1 MSSTPLGERHAF
13 AAPDGTRLGYR
24 VVGSGEPVICLPGG
38 PMQDSAYLG
47 DLGGLS
53 GRRRLVL
60 LDLRGT
66 GRSAEPQDPTSWRC
80 DRLVDDVEALR
91 RHLGVD
97 RLDLLAHSGGANLAV
112 LYAAR
117 HPERLR
123 QLLLVAPGLA
133 AAGVDVPGSTR
144 RAVAR
149 LRARETWFPA
159 AFSALERVTSGAGAD
174 DDWAA
179 IAPFFYGRWDAVAR
193 AHHAAGEHQRNDR
206 AAAVF
211 GSAGAFDPEATRVAL
226 AGLEGTATLVL
237 AGEVDVNTPPSGAA
251 ELAACFPRGELVVQ
265 PGAGHF
271 PWLDAPA
278 DFTAV
283 TGAFLARTGS
293 PAPT

>member
-1 MSSTPLGERHAF
+1 MTSTPMGERHRF

-66 GRSAEPQDPTSWRC
+66 GGSDEPEDTTSWRC

-91 RHLGVD
+91 RHLALD
-97 RLDLLAHSGGANLAV
+97 RLDLLAHSAGANLAV

-117 HPERLR
+117 HPDRLR
-123 QLLLVAPGLA
+123 RLLLVAPGLA

-149 LRARETWFPA
+149 LRARATSFPA
-159 AFSALERVTSGAGAD
+159 AFSALPGPS
-174 DDWAA
+174 
-179 IAPFFYGRWDAVAR
+179 
-193 AHHAAGEHQRNDR
+193 
-206 AAAVF
+206 
-211 GSAGAFDPEATRVAL
+211 TR
-226 AGLEGTATLVL
+226 
-237 AGEVDVNTPPSGAA
+237 
-251 ELAACFPRGELVVQ
+251 RR
-265 PGAGHF
+265 PGARSRGSRGPI
-271 PWLDAPA
+271 PWCWQARSTSTHRPVVRPSSRRASRGASWSSSPVPA
-278 DFTAV
+278 TSRGS
-283 TGAFLARTGS
+283 TSRLTSLPSRERSWHGGGARRRRELTRGD
-293 PAPT
+293 P

>member
-1 MSSTPLGERHAF
+1 
-13 AAPDGTRLGYR
+13 
-24 VVGSGEPVICLPGG
+24 
-38 PMQDSAYLG
+38 MQDSAYLG

-211 GSAGAFDPEATRVAL
+211 GSAGPSTRRRPGSRWRGWRGPRPWCWRARSTSTHRPVVLPSSRRASLGASWSSSPVPATSRGSTPRL
-226 AGLEGTATLVL
+226 TS
-237 AGEVDVNTPPSGAA
+237 PPSREHSWHGRGARRRR
-251 ELAACFPRGELVVQ
+251 ELTSGDP
-265 PGAGHF
+265 
-271 PWLDAPA
+271 
-278 DFTAV
+278 
-283 TGAFLARTGS
+283 
-293 PAPT
+293 